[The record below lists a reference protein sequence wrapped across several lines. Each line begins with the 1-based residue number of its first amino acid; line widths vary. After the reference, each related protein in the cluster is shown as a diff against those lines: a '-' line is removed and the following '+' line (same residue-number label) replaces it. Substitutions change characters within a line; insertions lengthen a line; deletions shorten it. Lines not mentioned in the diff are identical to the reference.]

1 MDSTAVPEASHAIAA
16 RGLGLPITYLSI
28 RPHEDDSG
36 RVKFDTATEGFAK
49 LDDFAWAIIKVAGE
63 VGARMAEGATSTDAL
78 FNWFNE
84 GGDAE
89 DARSFIA
96 RVGVDELGNR
106 RLATLKAYGLLRTL
120 WDQVEAVAA
129 KLERSTTLLGVELEE
144 ICKRIELRKQ
154 GWNDSEI
161 RAGSRKLSKAQAWA
175 EIAKRSP
182 RGAMKVAAWKRA
194 ATEDKPIPERR

>member
-1 MDSTAVPEASHAIAA
+1 MKCLAIHESAHAVAA
-16 RGLGLPITYLSI
+16 QALGLPITYLSI
-28 RPHEDDSG
+28 RPHEDDAG
-36 RVKFDTATEGFAK
+36 RVRFDTRTEGFQR
-49 LDDFAWAIIKVAGE
+49 LGDFECALVKVAGE
-63 VGARMAEGATSTDAL
+63 VGERMHAGATSTDPL

-96 RVGVDELGNR
+96 RVGSDELGNR
-106 RLATLKAYGLLRTL
+106 RLATLKAYGLLRTR

-154 GWNDSEI
+154 GWTEDEI

-182 RGAMKVAAWKRA
+182 RGAAKVAAWKRA
-194 ATEDKPIPERR
+194 AAEDKPIPERR